1 MYAIEQRE
9 LPVASNDDKLSRDG
23 RRLALVSVAGA
34 AIFIAIEFAGA
45 TFGWSNQIMG
55 LLELGVA
62 AVFLWVFIQAFRMW
76 RTRQSEK
83 DG

>member
-1 MYAIEQRE
+1 M
-9 LPVASNDDKLSRDG
+9 
-23 RRLALVSVAGA
+23 VSVGA
-34 AIFIAIEFAGA
+34 AFAFMGISA
-45 TFGWSNQIMG
+45 LGVILRLPNHIMG

-76 RTRQSEK
+76 RARQSER

>member
-1 MYAIEQRE
+1 MSQR
-9 LPVASNDDKLSRDG
+9 DDKLSRDG
-23 RRLALVSVAGA
+23 RRLALVSVVA
-34 AIFIAIEFAGA
+34 AFAFIGIEFAGA
-45 TFGWSNQIMG
+45 SLGWSNQIMG

-62 AVFLWVFIQAFRMW
+62 AIFLWVVIQAVRMW

>member
-1 MYAIEQRE
+1 VTQQ
-9 LPVASNDDKLSRDG
+9 DDKLSRDG
-23 RRLALVSVAGA
+23 RRLALVSVVGAFTFIGIEAAGA
-34 AIFIAIEFAGA
+34 V
-45 TFGWSNQIMG
+45 FGWSNQIMG
-55 LLELGVA
+55 LLELGIA

>member
-1 MYAIEQRE
+1 MAH
-9 LPVASNDDKLSRDG
+9 NDDKLSRSG
-23 RRLALVSVAGA
+23 RRLALVSVVGA
-34 AIFIAIEFAGA
+34 FAFMGIEFAGA
-45 TFGWSNQIMG
+45 TLGWPNQTMG

-76 RTRQSEK
+76 RQRQSEK

>member
-1 MYAIEQRE
+1 M
-9 LPVASNDDKLSRDG
+9 VDKDDKLSRG
-23 RRLALVSVAGA
+23 GQRLALVSVVGA
-34 AIFIAIEFAGA
+34 FSFMGIEFAGA
-45 TFGWSNQIMG
+45 TLGWPNQTMG

-76 RTRQSEK
+76 RQRQSEK

>member
-1 MYAIEQRE
+1 VTQQ
-9 LPVASNDDKLSRDG
+9 DDKLSRDG
-23 RRLALVSVAGA
+23 RRLALVSVGA
-34 AIFIAIEFAGA
+34 AFAFMGISALGVIFGLP
-45 TFGWSNQIMG
+45 NHIMG

-76 RTRQSEK
+76 RARQSDR

>member
-1 MYAIEQRE
+1 VTQQ
-9 LPVASNDDKLSRDG
+9 DDKLSRDG
-23 RRLALVSVAGA
+23 RRLALVSVVGAFAFIGIEAAGT
-34 AIFIAIEFAGA
+34 I
-45 TFGWSNQIMG
+45 FGWSNQIMG
-55 LLELGVA
+55 LLELGIA

>member
-1 MYAIEQRE
+1 
-9 LPVASNDDKLSRDG
+9 VADNDDTLSRNG

-34 AIFIAIEFAGA
+34 FAFMGIEFAGA
-45 TFGWSNQIMG
+45 TYGWSNQTMG
-55 LLELGVA
+55 LLELGIA

-76 RTRQSEK
+76 RDRQSEK

>member
-1 MYAIEQRE
+1 M
-9 LPVASNDDKLSRDG
+9 ASNNDKLSRDG
-23 RRLALVSVAGA
+23 RRLALVSVTGA
-34 AIFIAIEFAGA
+34 AIFIGIEFAGA

-55 LLELGVA
+55 LLELGIA

>member
-1 MYAIEQRE
+1 
-9 LPVASNDDKLSRDG
+9 VADNDDKLSRDG

-34 AIFIAIEFAGA
+34 FAFIGVEAAG
-45 TFGWSNQIMG
+45 TIFGWSNQTMG
-55 LLELGVA
+55 LLELGIA

-76 RTRQSEK
+76 RARQSER